1 MKVIS
6 VKKLLKLSATVI
18 TAATASL
25 ATAKAEPI
33 AIINAELHVAGS
45 TDNPRTIE
53 NGSVVID
60 NGRIVSVGTNVGTP
74 ANATVIDANGQ
85 PVTPGIFAAI
95 SGIGLEEI
103 SLNSEGTERSADRD
117 FPISA
122 ALDAEDALNTDSSI
136 IAISRAAGVTRAYVS
151 PMPGGKLFG
160 GCGAVIDFS
169 GSPDPV
175 SKSCYAQSLVLGF
188 SGTGRAGGTKTGLMS
203 LLRVYLDEVLLYAE
217 DPSEYRYMAAASD
230 LTQADLRALIPYVR
244 GEKPFLVQVHSAPDI
259 RRLIQLKEDYAL
271 DVILLGGAE
280 AWRVAQEL
288 ADADIPVI
296 LNPMANLPRQFEA
309 MASTLENAARLESA
323 GVVVSFYDDDVHN
336 VRLLPQLAGNAV
348 ANGMSHEGA
357 VAAITLNSAKM
368 MGMED
373 ELGTLQ
379 AGKIADVVVWD
390 GDPLEVSSRPVAVII
405 NGKVTSL
412 ENRQSILARRY
423 MDLSRGD
430 KPHAYRGE

>member
-1 MKVIS
+1 MKNF
-6 VKKLLKLSATVI
+6 LKLSAAMAVC
-18 TAATASL
+18 AASVLAS
-25 ATAKAEPI
+25 AVAEPI

-45 TDNPRTIE
+45 ADNPRTIE
-53 NGSVVID
+53 NGSIVID

-74 ANATVIDANGQ
+74 ANATVIDAKGQ

-103 SLNSEGTERSADRD
+103 SLNSEGTERSASGD

-136 IAISRAAGVTRAYVS
+136 IAISRAAGITRAYVS
-151 PMPGGKLFG
+151 PLPGGKLFG
-160 GCGAVIDFS
+160 GCGAVIDFT

-175 SKSCYAQSLVLGF
+175 TKSCYAQSLTLGF
-188 SGTGRAGGTKTGLMS
+188 SGTNRAGGTKTGLMS
-203 LLRVYLDEVLLYAE
+203 LLKVYLDEVLLYAD

-230 LTQADLRALIPYVR
+230 LTHADLKALIPYVR
-244 GEKPFLVQVHSAPDI
+244 GQKPFLVQVHSAPDI
-259 RRLIQLKEDYAL
+259 RRLIQVKEDYDL
-271 DVILLGGAE
+271 DIILLGAAE
-280 AWRVAQEL
+280 AWRVGPEL

-296 LNPMANLPRQFEA
+296 LNPMANLPRQFES
-309 MASTLENAARLESA
+309 MASTLENAARLEAA
-323 GVVVSFYDDDVHN
+323 GVTVSFYDDDVHN

-348 ANGMSHEGA
+348 ANGMSHSGA
-357 VAAITLNSAKM
+357 LAAITLNSAKM
-368 MGMED
+368 MGLED
-373 ELGTLQ
+373 QLGTLQ

-390 GDPLEVSSRPVAVII
+390 GDPLEVTSRPVAVII
-405 NGKVTSL
+405 NGKETSL
-412 ENRQSILARRY
+412 ENRQSILAKRY